1 MEDWEKVVND
11 LRAKHQATGQMS
23 NINLVGNKS
32 GEDISRQM
40 QEDAMR
46 EAREK
51 RKTAAIQKLPKRF
64 QATTLD
70 SIRAQGIPKNK
81 SVAQNWQY
89 ICQYT
94 DHLAEHLKAGRGII
108 LAGGFGTMK
117 TTLAVAVLRKYID
130 GGGWGVMVTMAS
142 LIDKIYSM
150 RNTDA
155 SEAAAYETE
164 IREAKL
170 LVIDDLGAE
179 DNHFAWVLAKVD
191 SIISSRYD
199 NRLAT
204 IITTNYSPDD
214 LSQTY
219 GGRLIDRIKSNCFY
233 LPFVGV
239 SERKP
244 LDLSMI

>member
-1 MEDWEKVVND
+1 MRV
-11 LRAKHQATGQMS
+11 AK
-23 NINLVGNKS
+23 
-32 GEDISRQM
+32 ER
-40 QEDAMR
+40 
-46 EAREK
+46 
-51 RKTAAIQKLPKRF
+51 RKKAAIAKMPSRF
-64 QATTLD
+64 QNVTLD
-70 SIRAQGIPKNK
+70 SIREKGLPHNK
-81 SVAQNWQY
+81 SVVQNWRY

-94 DHLAEHLKAGRGII
+94 DHLEKHLREGRGII
-108 LAGGFGTMK
+108 LAGGYGTMK

-130 GGGWGVMVTMAS
+130 DGGWGMMITMAS
-142 LIDKIYSM
+142 LIDKIYSL
-150 RNTDA
+150 RNADSA
-155 SEAAAYETE
+155 EAAAYETE

-199 NRLAT
+199 NKLAT
-204 IITTNYSPDD
+204 IITTNFAPDD

-219 GGRLIDRIKSNCFY
+219 GGRIIDRIKSNCFY